1 MAAAGTGPGS
11 VQSVERALE
20 VLEILAREGS
30 AGVGEIARELG
41 VHASTASRLVGALM
55 THELVERPVAG
66 GPVRLGVGVLRL
78 AAATRSRLDV
88 VAVAGPVC
96 EALAEELGETVNV
109 AVYRSGSAV
118 NLYQA
123 QGRRTVAMHNWVG
136 SRTVLHAT
144 SSGKMLLAHL
154 PRAESEALLSGELE
168 AFTARTLT
176 APAALRAELR
186 TIREQGWAR
195 SIEEFEEGLNAVAAP
210 LHGPEGTVV
219 AALSVA
225 GPAYRLPPE
234 RLPATARALQE
245 AAGEISRRL
254 GHRSGAPD

>member
-1 MAAAGTGPGS
+1 MPAAGTGLGT

-30 AGVGEIARELG
+30 AGVGAIARELG
-41 VHASTASRLVGALM
+41 IHPSTASRLVGALM
-55 THELVERPVAG
+55 THELVERPAAG
-66 GPVRLGVGVLRL
+66 GPVRLGVGMLRL

-123 QGRRTVAMHNWVG
+123 QGRRTVAMHNWAG

-154 PRAESEALLSGELE
+154 PRAESEALLSGPLE
-168 AFTARTLT
+168 AFTVLTLT
-176 APAALRAELR
+176 APDALRAELR

-210 LHGPEGTVV
+210 LYGPEGTVV

-225 GPAYRLPPE
+225 GPAYRLAPE
-234 RLPATARALQE
+234 HLPATARSLQR

-254 GHRSGAPD
+254 GHRTRGVD